1 MTFKSVNIPKIDRR
15 EFTLGL
21 TGLMAASL
29 VTACNS
35 PQATSAVLPSVNPTP
50 PPTQEIEIYSMV
62 AFLKGSEFFN
72 WSYAGM
78 RDAAKRLGQQ
88 VQTEYHGPV
97 EWDASLE
104 ARAIEELIER
114 KVAGLVVTAGDAGIL
129 VPAINKAIE
138 AGIPVITFD
147 SDSPAS
153 KRLSFVGTDNYQ
165 AGFEAGQTIAA
176 WLEGRG
182 QVAVSTF
189 PGPDHLAKRV
199 QGFEDALA
207 QLGPEIELVALVND
221 DGKTEKAETQ
231 FMALLQAN
239 PHISAIF
246 AAHGNPGP
254 GVAAAV
260 QKVGLE
266 GKVSIMA
273 FDFALP
279 VIELVEKGVIRATV
293 GQNPYLMGY
302 QSMML
307 AYAAGQETG
316 VPSASPGFGPVP
328 ARIDTGVRILGKA
341 EIGLYKNP
349 PQF

>member
-1 MTFKSVNIPKIDRR
+1 MTFKSVNTPKIGRR
-15 EFTLGL
+15 EFTLGF

-29 VTACNS
+29 ATACNS
-35 PQATSAVLPSVNPTP
+35 PQATPAPVTSVDKTKP
-50 PPTQEIEIYSMV
+50 PEQETEIYGMV
-62 AFLKGSEFFN
+62 VFLKGSEFFN

-88 VQTEYHGPV
+88 VQAEYHGPI

-104 ARAIEELIER
+104 ARAIEELIGQGI
-114 KVAGLVVTAGDAGIL
+114 AGLVVTAGDANIL
-129 VPAINKAIE
+129 VPAIDKAVE
-138 AGIPVITFD
+138 TGIPVITFD

-153 KRLSFVGTDNYQ
+153 QRLSFVGTDNYQ
-165 AGFEAGQTIAA
+165 AGFEAGRTIVE
-176 WLEGRG
+176 WLKGQG

-189 PGPDHLAKRV
+189 PGPDHLVKRLK
-199 QGFEDALA
+199 GFEDALA
-207 QLGPEIELVALVND
+207 QLAPEIELVALVND
-221 DGKTEKAETQ
+221 DGKTEKAEAQ
-231 FMALLQAN
+231 FTALFRAN
-239 PHISAIF
+239 PHINAVF

-302 QSMML
+302 QGMML
-307 AYAAGQETG
+307 AYAARQETG
-316 VPSASPGFGPVP
+316 APSTTPGFGPVP
-328 ARIDTGVRILGKA
+328 AQIDTGVRILGKD

>member
-1 MTFKSVNIPKIDRR
+1 MTFKNVNTPKIGRR
-15 EFTLGL
+15 EFTGGFTGFLAAGL
-21 TGLMAASL
+21 AAG
-29 VTACNS
+29 CNS
-35 PQATSAVLPSVNPTP
+35 PQAAPSGQPTGDASKSP
-50 PPTQEIEIYSMV
+50 GPAAEIYGMV

-78 RDAAKRLGQQ
+78 RDAARRLGSQ

-114 KVAGLVVTAGDAGIL
+114 GVAGLVVTAGDANIL
-129 VPAINKAIE
+129 VSAIDKAIK

-153 KRLSFVGTDNYQ
+153 QRLSFVGTDNYQ
-165 AGFEAGQTIAA
+165 AGFEAGRTIVD
-176 WLEGRG
+176 WLQGQG

-189 PGPDHLAKRV
+189 PGPDHLVKRLK
-199 QGFEDALA
+199 GFEAALA
-207 QLGPEIELVALVND
+207 QFGPDIKLVALVND

-231 FMALLQAN
+231 FTALLRAN
-239 PHISAIF
+239 PQIDAVF

-260 QKVGLE
+260 QKVGLA

-307 AYAAGQETG
+307 AYAARQDTG
-316 VPSASPGFGPVP
+316 VPSTRPGFGPVP
-328 ARIDTGVRILGKA
+328 AQIDTGVRILGKD
-341 EIGLYKNP
+341 EISLYKNP

>member
-1 MTFKSVNIPKIDRR
+1 MTFKNVKIPKIDRR
-15 EFTLGL
+15 EFTFGF
-21 TGLMAASL
+21 TSLMAAGL
-29 VTACNS
+29 VSACNS
-35 PQATSAVLPSVNPTP
+35 PTAAPSPVNSADQ
-50 PPTQEIEIYSMV
+50 TQRSDQKTEIYGLV

-78 RDAAKRLGQQ
+78 RDAAQRLGPQ

-104 ARAIEELIER
+104 VRAIEELIER
-114 KVAGLVVTAGDAGIL
+114 EVAGLVVTAGDTGIL
-129 VPAINKAIE
+129 VPAIDKAIE

-165 AGFEAGQTIAA
+165 AGFEAGRTIVE

-189 PGPDHLAKRV
+189 PGPDHLVKRLK
-199 QGFEDALA
+199 GFKDALA
-207 QLGPEIELVALVND
+207 QLGPEIKLAALVND

-231 FMALLQAN
+231 FTALLQAN
-239 PHISAIF
+239 PQINAVF

-279 VIELVEKGVIRATV
+279 VIELVEKGIIRATV

-307 AYAAGQETG
+307 AYAAHQKTG
-316 VPSASPGFGPVP
+316 APSITPGFGPVP
-328 ARIDTGVRILGKA
+328 AQVDTGIRILGKD